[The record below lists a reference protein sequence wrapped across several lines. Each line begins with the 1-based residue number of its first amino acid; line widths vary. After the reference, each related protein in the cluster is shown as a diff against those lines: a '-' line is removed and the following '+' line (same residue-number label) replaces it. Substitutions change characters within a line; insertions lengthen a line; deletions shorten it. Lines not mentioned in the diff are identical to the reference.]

1 MKAIIQFEIPDSDDS
16 QKDKEKLISDIVNIV
31 DEWIKGDRIINI
43 DFITTYENHKNNDFI
58 NWETDSTLN

>member
-43 DFITTYENHKNNDFI
+43 DF
-58 NWETDSTLN
+58 